1 MFIHNNLI
9 QALSSG
15 ENKLLLTLV
24 GAHNL
29 AQRILERHAV
39 YHIQSPVSST
49 VRFTV
54 LRNNAATG
62 IKYTTVLAQ
71 LCRVFWLLCERETQG
86 QQPSPIQNNRCFHA
100 VPPMPASKQKNNKRA
115 LLVSLLKKRCYTENV
130 WTHKIPLLFKYFP
143 YTSIL
148 TLKFQEILLCY
159 LFASLSIPL
168 GSEQPRKL
176 QLLHAGSLWRDRV
189 KIP

>member
-54 LRNNAATG
+54 LRNNATTG

-115 LLVSLLKKRCYTENV
+115 LLVSLLKKKGV
-130 WTHKIPLLFKYFP
+130 IPKMCELTKFLYYSNIFP
-143 YTSIL
+143 IL
-148 TLKFQEILLCY
+148 KLKFQGTLLRY

-168 GSEQPRKL
+168 GSE
-176 QLLHAGSLWRDRV
+176 
-189 KIP
+189 